1 MLRVEFVGQATSLDS
16 IEGWGLRTTM
26 TDSPAYLSHT
36 VLATLNRYAEFYE
49 YLSTLVSGFVSGG
62 TTVVTSIDSFLYQS
76 IGGTLRSV
84 KLIIREGRM
93 NDGYALLR
101 KYFDSVTLS
110 LYVDL
115 YLNDRRGEGAVREV
129 NDWLR
134 GAKPLPKDSFM
145 RTYVANSCRLEPV
158 IGMLLKKDHPYKAIR
173 DRCNGHM
180 HYGDFR
186 SVLLNDTDVPVDRL
200 TVLDQLEND
209 VADLF
214 VLHLAC
220 VFFMNGHYMMAS
232 EYMDSVDSGMEPE
245 ADSQYRVDPFV
256 QEIFDEVLQVRRP
269 DVCAAIRSHTSM
281 HLA

>member
-1 MLRVEFVGQATSLDS
+1 M
-16 IEGWGLRTTM
+16 M
-26 TDSPAYLSHT
+26 TKNPAYPSHT
-36 VLATLNRYAEFYE
+36 VLGTLERYAEFYE
-49 YLSTLVSGFVSGG
+49 HLSTLVSGFVTGG
-62 TTVVTSIDSFLYQS
+62 TPVVTGIDSLLYQS

-84 KLIIREGRM
+84 KVIIREGRI

-115 YLNDRRGEGAVREV
+115 YFNDRRGEGAVKEV

-134 GAKPLPKDSFM
+134 GAKPLPKYKVM
-145 RTYVANSCRLEPV
+145 YAYVANSCRLEPV
-158 IGMLLKKDHPYKAIR
+158 IGMLLKADGRYKLIR
-173 DRCNGHM
+173 DRCNGQM
-180 HYGDFR
+180 HYRDFR
-186 SVLLNDTDVPVDRL
+186 SVLLNHTDLPVDRL

-220 VFFMNGHYMMAS
+220 VFFMNRHYMTAT
-232 EYMDSVDSGMEPE
+232 DDIDHVDSRMEPE
-245 ADSQYRVDPFV
+245 TDSQDRVAPFV
-256 QEIFDEVLQVRRP
+256 REIFDKVLQVRRP

-281 HLA
+281 HLE

>member
-1 MLRVEFVGQATSLDS
+1 MSVAGVET
-16 IEGWGLRTTM
+16 
-26 TDSPAYLSHT
+26 
-36 VLATLNRYAEFYE
+36 
-49 YLSTLVSGFVSGG
+49 GG
-62 TTVVTSIDSFLYQS
+62 TTVVASIDSLLYLS

-84 KLIIREGRM
+84 KVIIREGRI

-115 YLNDRRGEGAVREV
+115 YFNDRPGEEAEKKAT
-129 NDWLR
+129 DWLR
-134 GAKPLPKDSFM
+134 GAKPLPKYKVM
-145 RTYVANSCRLEPV
+145 HACVANSRRLEPV

-186 SVLLNDTDVPVDRL
+186 SVLLNDKYVPVDTL

-220 VFFMNGHYMMAS
+220 VFFMNRHYMMAS

-269 DVCAAIRSHTSM
+269 DVCAAIRSRTSM
-281 HLA
+281 HLE